1 MRYFL
6 ILLAFGGVIV
16 SALAL
21 HVHYATGAQP
31 CDINAHW
38 DCGVVNHSRF
48 AMIDGVPVA
57 AIGIVGYGLL
67 ALLASLKKY
76 RLTLLAALIGCGYA
90 LYLSNI
96 EAHVLQVWC
105 LYCVISQTLI
115 ACLLL
120 LSAITAFRNGP
131 RTTSPG
137 QASGE
142 SS

>member
-1 MRYFL
+1 LRYFL
-6 ILLAFGGVIV
+6 VLLALLGVIV

-21 HVHYATGAQP
+21 HVHYVSGAQP

-48 AMIDGVPVA
+48 ALIHGVPVA
-57 AIGIVGYGLL
+57 VIGIVGYALLGML
-67 ALLASLKKY
+67 ALLKKY
-76 RLTLLAALIGCGYA
+76 RLAVIAALIGCSYA

-96 EAHVLQVWC
+96 EAHVLEVWC

-120 LSAITAFRNGP
+120 LSAVVAIR
-131 RTTSPG
+131 
-137 QASGE
+137 E
-142 SS
+142 SRRVK